1 MIEPININAVLDAV
15 QRKDIKL
22 TADFLIKVTDS
33 RVSSYSVLELMCDYF
48 NSITDVKN
56 NKDAALLC
64 KHVELEKLLK
74 AKNESLTEKYNE
86 AMTDLLQS
94 KENNL
99 NLERQLSN
107 AANDLSEL
115 EAKVRELECEI
126 ERAKLFQ

>member
-22 TADFLIKVTDS
+22 TADFLIKATDS

-56 NKDAALLC
+56 NKDATLLC

-115 EAKVRELECEI
+115 EAKVRELECEL

>member
-48 NSITDVKN
+48 NSMTDVKN

-74 AKNESLTEKYNE
+74 EKNESLTEKYND
-86 AMTDLLQS
+86 AMTDLLHS
-94 KENNL
+94 KEINL
-99 NLERQLSN
+99 DLEQKLSN
-107 AANDLSEL
+107 KANELSEL
-115 EAKVRELECEI
+115 EAKVRELECEL

>member
-56 NKDAALLC
+56 NKDAVLLC

-74 AKNESLTEKYNE
+74 AKNECLTEKYND
-86 AMTDLLQS
+86 AMADLLQS
-94 KENNL
+94 KEINL
-99 NLERQLSN
+99 DLERKLSN

-115 EAKVRELECEI
+115 EAKVRELECEL

>member
-56 NKDAALLC
+56 NKDAVLLC

-74 AKNESLTEKYNE
+74 AKNESLTEKYND
-86 AMTDLLQS
+86 AMTELLQS
-94 KENNL
+94 KENIL

-115 EAKVRELECEI
+115 EAKVRELECEL